1 MKPFSKSLRLL
12 SLLCSLPLLFP
23 SCQNDEVTP
32 YPSIITELADCPT
45 DGSGRLTRIV
55 LDDDTE
61 LPVTNIQ
68 SGLQADACYR
78 ALVGYT
84 LDEGKATLYS
94 LTSVPVLHDSTS
106 VAPVSDPAGV
116 ASVWCTSRY
125 LNLHLLPK
133 TKGGQHSYGYVVDSV
148 IDRHAYLRLHHR
160 QGNDPAAY
168 STDVY
173 ASLPL
178 EELDADRVTL
188 RIQTFSGTHIWEGC
202 VN

>member
-1 MKPFSKSLRLL
+1 MKLL
-12 SLLCSLPLLFP
+12 SSLPFLWIAWCAFLL
-23 SCQNDEVTP
+23 SACHGDEVAP

-45 DGSGRLTRIV
+45 DAEGRLTRIV

-61 LPVTNIQ
+61 LSVTNIQ
-68 SGLQADACYR
+68 SGLQSNVCYR

-84 LDEGKATLYS
+84 LEEEGRAKLYS
-94 LTSVPVLHDSTS
+94 LTGAHILHDSTFI
-106 VAPVSDPAGV
+106 APISDPVNV
-116 ASVWCTSRY
+116 ASVWCTARY

-133 TKGGQHSYGYVVDSV
+133 TKDGQHSYGYVVDSV

-160 QGNDPAAY
+160 QGNDPLAY

-178 EELDADRVTL
+178 EELNVDRITF
-188 RIQTFSGTHIWEGC
+188 RIPTFKGMHVWEG
-202 VN
+202 NLSR